1 MQNITI
7 TVSEAGSAQTRT
19 FEYKVILEGEV
30 VSERKLSPV
39 QTSEVREMAMQYL
52 SLLQGGGGSSSA
64 GAKSYLPILGAGLFH
79 LFLESGWQEFG
90 SKILAGEVGRLVIN
104 SSIPEVLQLP
114 WELLRFPG
122 REENLG
128 DNPNNSLIRHPGSS
142 GSLYKSS
149 LELAPGPLRVLFLAA
164 ERDFEREESEMLKM
178 AAGLDMSLEISDSGT
193 LEELKSLAGSFRP
206 HIVHLVGQLRISGV
220 QAGFSMPGMD
230 TGGRSDLCSAE
241 ELAEA
246 LKNSGA
252 RCIILGGRQ
261 SEPAF
266 AQGLLCQMLA
276 EHIPMS
282 VAWNGSTASAS
293 SFYHSLVKGEP
304 LETALKAA
312 AVETRKTG
320 REAGEIAAFPVLYT
334 TCDESCD
341 QSRDRS
347 KFNQLRLFDPQ
358 RNESVAATVCKEQP
372 ALPGMTE
379 GYAECFVD
387 RRRDLERFLPLLL
400 GGTVHTLI
408 ITGPNGVGKS
418 TLAVHLARSLGASGY
433 SILPIYASSNN
444 PISSTRILEAV
455 IRQIAAGKGGD
466 LMRLRDPNHSVEER
480 LKISIDVLKAN
491 RILMVWDD
499 LDLDGK
505 TGKIKDPILADF
517 YRLLHKGLA
526 SARAIITCQSLP
538 AEALTL
544 PSPSR
549 ELKIAGLSET
559 AFIRVLLRDE
569 LVANRYRKGE
579 VSYADLQALHSSFL
593 ENPAQ
598 LAKMRRALRTELSPG
613 VDARA
618 KLCATLGPE
627 SHQALSRAAVYKTAM
642 SPAAFAAVAE
652 VPVET
657 AQANLS
663 LWQSLSLV
671 YEVGKLWAVPSSDRA
686 AYLAAISTE
695 ERGIAQKLAGD
706 FLRDQ
711 AESGRSAELSLSRLD
726 CLLEARGH
734 YLAASDLE
742 DARVITGRISGYLEK
757 RGYYSEIIRLN
768 RELLDLQPDA
778 RPLGWIARVY
788 ADQSDYGRSQEWY
801 ERAIKIA
808 PVASAYLGL
817 GTAYLSLGKL
827 EPAGVNLQKAVDIYV
842 SEGDRAG
849 VAAGLL
855 GLASIDMEKNENDGA
870 HLKLQQIAE
879 ISESLG
885 DLFGRARAL
894 QEMARLDMIRRD
906 YEAAQPKLLESLQLM
921 QRLGDR
927 TGEAV
932 VLFNLASLFLEKG
945 ENALADQEFQK
956 ALLLARENGDRI
968 GEAAILHSLGLINSN
983 AGDRELARE
992 NFEEALRIFQEIADR
1007 SGEAGAFFQ
1016 LGALAVQRDR
1026 IQEGLRL
1033 MALAA
1038 IILRS
1043 IKSNEVKN
1051 VEPLVEQ
1058 LASQLGNTQ
1067 EQFMTMVQEVLQSY
1081 VRDRGWGL
1089 VERASGK

>member
-1 MQNITI
+1 
-7 TVSEAGSAQTRT
+7 
-19 FEYKVILEGEV
+19 
-30 VSERKLSPV
+30 
-39 QTSEVREMAMQYL
+39 MAMQYL
-52 SLLQGGGGSSSA
+52 SLLQGGGSSSA
-64 GAKSYLPILGAGLFH
+64 GAKSYLPILGTGLFH
-79 LFLESGWQEFG
+79 LFLESGWQEFA
-90 SKILAGEVGRLVIN
+90 SKILAGGVGRLIIN

-122 REENLG
+122 REEILG
-128 DNPNNSLIRHPGSS
+128 DSPNNSIIRHPGSS
-142 GSLYKSS
+142 GSLSSFS
-149 LELAPGPLRVLFLAA
+149 LELSPGPLRVLFLAA

-178 AAGLDMSLEISDSGT
+178 VEGLDMSLEISDSGT
-193 LEELKSLAGSFRP
+193 LEELKSLAGAFRP
-206 HIVHLVGQLRISGV
+206 HLVHLVGQARMSGV

-230 TGGRSDLCSAE
+230 TGGTGGRSDLCSAE

-252 RCIILGGRQ
+252 GCIILGGRQ

-293 SFYHSLVKGEP
+293 SFYRSLAKGEP
-304 LETALKAA
+304 LDTALKAA
-312 AVETRKTG
+312 TIETRKTG
-320 REAGEIAAFPVLYT
+320 REAGAIAAFPILYT

-341 QSRDRS
+341 QSRDR
-347 KFNQLRLFDPQ
+347 LRLFDPQ

-372 ALPGMTE
+372 PLSGMTE
-379 GYAECFVD
+379 GYAECFAD
-387 RRRDLERFLPLLL
+387 RRRDLQHVLAAMLDGR
-400 GGTVHTLI
+400 VHTLI
-408 ITGPNGVGKS
+408 ITGPPGAPPGAGKS
-418 TLAVHLARSLGASGY
+418 TLAVHLARSLGVSGY

-444 PISSTRILEAV
+444 PLSSTRILEAV
-455 IRQIAAGKGGD
+455 IRQIAAGKGVD
-466 LMRLRDPNHSVEER
+466 LLRLRDPSLSLKER
-480 LKISIDVLKAN
+480 LTISIDVLKAS

-499 LDLDGK
+499 LDLDSK
-505 TGKIKDPILADF
+505 TGKIKDPDLADF
-517 YRLLHKGLA
+517 YRLLLKGLG
-526 SARAIITCQSLP
+526 SARAIITCRSLP
-538 AEALTL
+538 AEALIL
-544 PSPSR
+544 PSQSR
-549 ELKIAGLSET
+549 ELKIASLSET

-579 VSYADLQALHSSFL
+579 LSYADLQALHSSFL
-593 ENPAQ
+593 ENPAN
-598 LAKMRRALRTELSPG
+598 LAQMRRALRTELSLG

-618 KLCATLGPE
+618 KLYATLGPE
-627 SHQALSRAAVYKTAM
+627 SHQALSRAAVYETAM
-642 SPAAFAAVAE
+642 SPAGFAAVAE

-657 AQANLS
+657 AQATLS

-671 YEVGKLWAVPSSDRA
+671 YEAGKLWAVPSHDRA

-778 RPLGWIARVY
+778 GPLGWIARVY
-788 ADQSDYGRSQEWY
+788 ADQGDYGRSQEWY

-817 GTAYLSLGKL
+817 GTAYLSLRKYDL
-827 EPAGVNLQKAVDIYV
+827 AGVNLQKAVDIYV

-849 VAAGLL
+849 VAAGLQ
-855 GLASIDMEKNENDGA
+855 GLASI
-870 HLKLQQIAE
+870 
-879 ISESLG
+879 
-885 DLFGRARAL
+885 
-894 QEMARLDMIRRD
+894 DMIRRD
-906 YEAAQPKLLESLQLM
+906 YETAQPKLLQSLQLV

-956 ALLLARENGDRI
+956 ALLLAREIGDRI

-992 NFEEALRIFQEIADR
+992 NFEAALRIFQEIADR

-1016 LGALAVQRDR
+1016 LGALALQRDK

-1043 IKSNEVKN
+1043 IKSDEVKN
-1051 VEPLVEQ
+1051 VEPLVER
-1058 LASQLGNTQ
+1058 LASQLGNTHR
-1067 EQFMTMVQEVLQSY
+1067 S
-1081 VRDRGWGL
+1081 
-1089 VERASGK
+1089 SS

>member
-7 TVSEAGSAQTRT
+7 AVSEAGSAQTRT
-19 FEYKVILEGEV
+19 FDYKVTLDGEV
-30 VSERKLSPV
+30 VSERRLSPV
-39 QTSEVREMAMQYL
+39 QTSQVREMAMQYL
-52 SLLQGGGGSSSA
+52 SLLQGGSSSP

-90 SKILAGEVGRLVIN
+90 SKILAGEVGRLIIN

-114 WELLRFPG
+114 WELLRLPG
-122 REENLG
+122 REDILG
-128 DNPNNSLIRHPGSS
+128 DSPDKSLIRHPDRAESLSS
-142 GSLYKSS
+142 FS

-178 AAGLDMSLEISDSGT
+178 AEGLDLLLEISDSGT
-193 LEELKSLAGSFRP
+193 LEELKSLAESFRP
-206 HIVHLVGQLRISGV
+206 HIVHLVGQARMSGV
-220 QAGFSMPGMD
+220 QAGFSMPD
-230 TGGRSDLCSAE
+230 TDSGGRSDLCSAD

-252 RCIILGGRQ
+252 GCIILGGRQ

-293 SFYHSLVKGEP
+293 SFYRSLVKGDS
-304 LETALKAA
+304 LDTALKAA
-312 AVETRKTG
+312 VVETRKTG
-320 REAGEIAAFPVLYT
+320 REAGAIAAFPVLYT

-341 QSRDRS
+341 QSRDR
-347 KFNQLRLFDPQ
+347 LRLFDPQ

-372 ALPGMTE
+372 PLISLTE

-418 TLAVHLARSLGASGY
+418 TLAVRLARLLALSGY

-444 PISSTRILEAV
+444 PISSPRLLDAIIGQTT
-455 IRQIAAGKGGD
+455 AGTGGD
-466 LMRLRDPNHSVEER
+466 LMRLKDPSLSVEER
-480 LKISIDVLKAN
+480 LKISIDFLKAN
-491 RILMVWDD
+491 RILMLWDG
-499 LDLDGK
+499 LDLDSK
-505 TGKIKDPILADF
+505 TGKIADPELADF
-517 YRLLHKGLA
+517 YRLLLKDLV
-526 SARAIITCQSLP
+526 SARAIITCSSLP
-538 AEALTL
+538 AEALIL
-544 PSPSR
+544 PSQSR
-549 ELKIAGLSET
+549 ELKIPGLSET

-579 VSYADLQALHSSFL
+579 LSYADLQVMHSSFL
-593 ENPAQ
+593 GNPAN
-598 LAKMRRALRTELSPG
+598 LAQMRRALRTELSPG
-613 VDARA
+613 DDARA
-618 KLCATLGPE
+618 RLYATLGPE
-627 SHQALSRAAVYKTAM
+627 SHQALSRAAVYEIAM
-642 SPAAFAAVAE
+642 SPAGFAAVAE

-657 AQANLS
+657 ALATLS

-671 YEVGKLWAVPSSDRA
+671 YEVGELWVVPSSDRA
-686 AYLAAISTE
+686 AYLVAISLE

-778 RPLGWIARVY
+778 EPLGWIARVY
-788 ADQSDYGRSQEWY
+788 ADQGDYGRSQEWY

-855 GLASIDMEKNENDGA
+855 GLASIDMEKNENEAA

-906 YEAAQPKLLESLQLM
+906 YETAQPKLLESLQLM

-927 TGEAV
+927 TGEDV

-945 ENALADQEFQK
+945 DFALANQEFQK
-956 ALLLARENGDRI
+956 ALMLARENGDRI

-983 AGDRELARE
+983 AGDRDLARE

-1016 LGALAVQRDR
+1016 LGAIALQQDK

-1043 IKSNEVKN
+1043 IKSDEVKN
-1051 VEPLVEQ
+1051 VEPLVER

-1067 EQFMTMVQEVLQSY
+1067 EQFMIMVQEVLQSY

>member
-7 TVSEAGSAQTRT
+7 AVFEAGSAQTRT
-19 FEYKVILEGEV
+19 FDYKVTLDGEV

-39 QTSEVREMAMQYL
+39 QTSQVREMAMQYL
-52 SLLQGGGGSSSA
+52 SLLQGGGSSSP

-79 LFLESGWQEFG
+79 LFLESGWQEFS
-90 SKILAGEVGRLVIN
+90 SKILAEEIGRLTIN

-114 WELLRFPG
+114 WEQLRLPG
-122 REENLG
+122 REEILG
-128 DNPNNSLIRHPGSS
+128 DSPNFSIIRHPDSAESLSS
-142 GSLYKSS
+142 FS
-149 LELAPGPLRVLFLAA
+149 LELTPGPLRVLFLAV
-164 ERDFEREESEMLKM
+164 ERDYEREESEMLKV
-178 AAGLDMSLEISDSGT
+178 AEGLEISLEISDSGT
-193 LEELKSLAGSFRP
+193 LEELKSLAESFRP
-206 HIVHLVGQLRISGV
+206 HLVHLVGQARMSGV
-220 QAGFSMPGMD
+220 QASFSMPGMD
-230 TGGRSDLCSAE
+230 TGGKGGRSDLCSAE
-241 ELAEA
+241 ELADA
-246 LKNSGA
+246 LKNCGA
-252 RCIILGGRQ
+252 GCIILGGRQ

-266 AQGLLCQMLA
+266 AQGLLCQTLA
-276 EHIPMS
+276 EHIPLA

-293 SFYHSLVKGEP
+293 YLYRSLANGES
-304 LETALKAA
+304 LDTVLKAA
-312 AVETRKTG
+312 ANETRKTG
-320 REAGEIAAFPVLYT
+320 REAGTVAAFPILYT
-334 TCDESCD
+334 TCDQSRD
-341 QSRDRS
+341 QSR
-347 KFNQLRLFDPQ
+347 FNQLRLFDHQ

-372 ALPGMTE
+372 PLSGLTE

-387 RRRDLERFLPLLL
+387 RRQDLQRILASMLD
-400 GGTVHTLI
+400 GGVNTLI
-408 ITGPNGVGKS
+408 ITGPPGAGKS
-418 TLAVHLARSLGASGY
+418 TLAVHLARSLARSGY

-455 IRQIAAGKGGD
+455 IRHITVVGKD
-466 LMRLRDPNHSVEER
+466 LMSLKNPGLSLKER
-480 LKISIDVLKAN
+480 LKISFDFLKAN
-491 RILMVWDD
+491 RILMVWDG
-499 LDLDGK
+499 LDLDSK

-517 YRLLHKGLA
+517 YRLLLKG
-526 SARAIITCQSLP
+526 SGRGRTIITCSSLP
-538 AEALTL
+538 AEAQIL
-544 PSPSR
+544 PSQSR
-549 ELKIAGLSET
+549 ELKITGLSET
-559 AFIRVLLRDE
+559 AFIRVLLQDE

-579 VSYADLQALHSSFL
+579 LSYADLQALHSSFL

-598 LAKMRRALRTELSPG
+598 LFKMRRALRTELYPG
-613 VDARA
+613 DDARA
-618 KLCATLGPE
+618 RLCTTLSPE
-627 SHQALSRAAVYKTAM
+627 SHQALSRAAVYETAM

-657 AQANLS
+657 ALATLS
-663 LWQSLSLV
+663 LWQSLSLA
-671 YEVGKLWAVPSSDRA
+671 YKVGDLWAVPSSDRA
-686 AYLAAISTE
+686 AYLADQSSE
-695 ERGIAQKLAGD
+695 ERSIAQKSAGD

-711 AESGRSAELSLSRLD
+711 AEAGRSAELSLSRLD

-734 YLAASDLE
+734 YLAAPDLE
-742 DARVITGRISGYLEK
+742 DASVITGRISGYLEK

-768 RELLDLQPDA
+768 QDLLDLQPDA
-778 RPLGWIARVY
+778 ESLGWIARVY
-788 ADQSDYGRSQEWY
+788 ADQGDYVRSQEWY

-817 GTAYLSLGKL
+817 GMAYLSLRKH

-849 VAAGLL
+849 VAAGLQ
-855 GLASIDMEKNENDGA
+855 GLASIDMEKNENGAA
-870 HLKLQQIAE
+870 HLKLQRIAE
-879 ISESLG
+879 ISENLG
-885 DLFGRARAL
+885 DLPGKARAL

-906 YEAAQPKLLESLQLM
+906 YETAQPKLLESLQLM
-921 QRLGDR
+921 QKLGDR
-927 TGEAV
+927 TGEAI

-956 ALLLARENGDRI
+956 ALPLAREIGDRT
-968 GEAAILHSLGLINSN
+968 GEAAILHSLGLIYSN
-983 AGDRELARE
+983 AGDRELAWE
-992 NFEEALRIFQEIADR
+992 NFEAALRIFQEIADR

-1043 IKSNEVKN
+1043 IKSDEVKN
-1051 VEPLVEQ
+1051 VEPLVER

>member
-7 TVSEAGSAQTRT
+7 AVSEAGSAQTRT
-19 FEYKVILEGEV
+19 FDYKVTLDGEV
-30 VSERKLSPV
+30 VSERRLSPV
-39 QTSEVREMAMQYL
+39 QTSQVREMAMQYL
-52 SLLQGGGGSSSA
+52 SLLQGGGSNSSP

-90 SKILAGEVGRLVIN
+90 SKIPAADVGRLIVN

-114 WELLRFPG
+114 WEQLRLPG
-122 REENLG
+122 REEILG
-128 DNPNNSLIRHPGSS
+128 DSPDFSLIRHPDSAESLSS
-142 GSLYKSS
+142 FS
-149 LELAPGPLRVLFLAA
+149 LELSPGPLRVLFLAV
-164 ERDFEREESEMLKM
+164 ESDYEREEGEMLKM
-178 AAGLDMSLEISDSGT
+178 AEGLDLSLEISDSGT
-193 LEELKSLAGSFRP
+193 LEELKSLAEAFRP
-206 HIVHLVGQLRISGV
+206 HIVHLVGQARMSGV
-220 QAGFSMPGMD
+220 QAGFSMPGMV
-230 TGGRSDLCSAE
+230 TGGTGSRSNLCSAE

-252 RCIILGGRQ
+252 QCIILGGRQ

-266 AQGLLCQMLA
+266 AQGLLCQTLA

-293 SFYHSLVKGEP
+293 SFYRSLAKGES
-304 LETALKAA
+304 LDTALKAA
-312 AVETRKTG
+312 AIETRKTG
-320 REAGEIAAFPVLYT
+320 REAGAIAAFPILYAT
-334 TCDESCD
+334 CD
-341 QSRDRS
+341 QSRDR
-347 KFNQLRLFDPQ
+347 LGLFDTQ
-358 RNESVAATVCKEQP
+358 RNESVAATVCKEQL

-408 ITGPNGVGKS
+408 FTGPNGVGKS
-418 TLAVHLARSLGASGY
+418 TLAVHLARSLAFSGY

-444 PISSTRILEAV
+444 PISSPRLLDAIIGQTT
-455 IRQIAAGKGGD
+455 AGNGGD
-466 LMRLRDPNHSVEER
+466 LMKLKDPSLSVKER
-480 LKISIDVLKAN
+480 LQISIDFLKAN
-491 RILMVWDD
+491 RILMLWDG

-505 TGKIKDPILADF
+505 TGKIADPVIADF
-517 YRLLHKGLA
+517 YRLLLKDLV
-526 SARAIITCQSLP
+526 SARAIITCSSLP
-538 AEALTL
+538 AEASIL
-544 PSPSR
+544 PSKSR

-559 AFIRVLLRDE
+559 AFMRFLLQDD
-569 LVANRYRKGE
+569 LVANRYHKGE
-579 VSYADLQALHSSFL
+579 LSYADLQAIHSSFL
-593 ENPAQ
+593 RDPAN
-598 LAKMRRALRTELSPG
+598 LSRMRRALRTELSPG

-627 SHQALSRAAVYKTAM
+627 SHQALSRAAVYETAM
-642 SPAAFAAVAE
+642 SPAAFAVVAE

-657 AQANLS
+657 ALATLS

-706 FLRDQ
+706 FLKNQ
-711 AESGRSAELSLSRLD
+711 AEAGRSAELSLSRLD

-778 RPLGWIARVY
+778 GPLGWIARVY
-788 ADQSDYGRSQEWY
+788 ADQGDYGRAQEWY

-817 GTAYLSLGKL
+817 GMAYLSLRKL

-842 SEGDRAG
+842 SEKDRAG

-855 GLASIDMEKNENDGA
+855 GLASIDMEKNENDSA
-870 HLKLQQIAE
+870 HLKLQKIAE

-885 DLFGRARAL
+885 DLPGKAGAL
-894 QEMARLDMIRRD
+894 QEMARLDMMRRD
-906 YEAAQPKLLESLQLM
+906 YEAAQPTLLESLQLM

-945 ENALADQEFQK
+945 ENALADREFQK
-956 ALLLARENGDRI
+956 ALMLARENGDRI

-1043 IKSNEVKN
+1043 IKSDEVKN

>member
-7 TVSEAGSAQTRT
+7 AVSEEGSAQTRT
-19 FEYKVILEGEV
+19 FEYKVTLDGEV

-39 QTSEVREMAMQYL
+39 QTSQVREMAMQYL
-52 SLLQGGGGSSSA
+52 SLLQGSGGSNSP

-79 LFLESGWQEFG
+79 LFLESGWQG
-90 SKILAGEVGRLVIN
+90 LASKIPAGEVGRLIIN

-114 WELLRFPG
+114 WELIQLPG
-122 REENLG
+122 WEDILG
-128 DNPNNSLIRHPGSS
+128 VSPNNSLIRHPGSS
-142 GSLYKSS
+142 GSLSSFS
-149 LELAPGPLRVLFLAA
+149 LELSPGPLRVLFLAA
-164 ERDFEREESEMLKM
+164 ERDFEREESEMLKV
-178 AAGLDMSLEISDSGT
+178 AEGLNILLEISDSGT
-193 LEELKSLAGSFRP
+193 LEELKSLAESFRP
-206 HIVHLVGQLRISGV
+206 HIVHLVGQLRMSGV
-220 QAGFSMPGMD
+220 QASFSMPGMD
-230 TGGRSDLCSAE
+230 TGGTGGLSDLCSAE
-241 ELAEA
+241 ELADA

-252 RCIILGGRQ
+252 GCIILGGRQ
-261 SEPAF
+261 SEPSF

-276 EHIPMS
+276 EHIPLA

-293 SFYHSLVKGEP
+293 SFYRSLANGES
-304 LETALKAA
+304 LDTALKAA
-312 AVETRKTG
+312 AIEARNTG
-320 REAGEIAAFPVLYT
+320 QEAATIAAFPVLYMT
-334 TCDESCD
+334 YD
-341 QSRDRS
+341 QSRDQSRDW
-347 KFNQLRLFDPQ
+347 LRLFDPQ

-372 ALPGMTE
+372 ALPGMAE

-387 RRRDLERFLPLLL
+387 RRRDLQRILTAMLD
-400 GGTVHTLI
+400 GGVHTLI
-408 ITGPNGVGKS
+408 ITGPPGAGKS
-418 TLAVHLARSLGASGY
+418 TLAVRLARSLALSGY

-455 IRQIAAGKGGD
+455 IRQIAAGNGGD
-466 LMRLRDPNHSVEER
+466 FMRLKDPGLSLKER

-491 RILMVWDD
+491 RILMLWDG
-499 LDLDGK
+499 LDLDSK
-505 TGKIKDPILADF
+505 TGKIMDPILADF
-517 YRLLHKGLA
+517 YRLLLKGSG
-526 SARAIITCQSLP
+526 SACTIITCRSLP
-538 AEALTL
+538 AEAQML
-544 PSPSR
+544 PAQSR
-549 ELKIAGLSET
+549 ELKITGLSET

-579 VSYADLQALHSSFL
+579 LSYADLQALHSSFL

-598 LAKMRRALRTELSPG
+598 LAQMRRALRTELSPG
-613 VDARA
+613 DDARA
-618 KLCATLGPE
+618 MLCRTLGPE
-627 SHQALSRAAVYKTAM
+627 SRQALSRAAVYETAM

-663 LWQSLSLV
+663 LWQSLSLA
-671 YEVGKLWAVPSSDRA
+671 YEAGNLWAVPSHDRA

-711 AESGRSAELSLSRLD
+711 AESGRSDELSLSRLD

-734 YLAASDLE
+734 YLAAPDLE
-742 DARVITGRISGYLEK
+742 DASVITGRISGYLEK

-768 RELLDLQPDA
+768 QELIDLQPDA
-778 RPLGWIARVY
+778 ESLGWIARVY
-788 ADQSDYGRSQEWY
+788 ADQGDYGRSQEWY

-817 GTAYLSLGKL
+817 GTAYLSLRKYG
-827 EPAGVNLQKAVDIYV
+827 PAGVNLQKAVDIYV

-849 VAAGLL
+849 VAAGLQ
-855 GLASIDMEKNENDGA
+855 GLAFIDMEKNENEAA
-870 HLKLQQIAE
+870 HLKLQKVAE
-879 ISESLG
+879 ISDSLG
-885 DLFGRARAL
+885 DLPSKARAL

-906 YEAAQPKLLESLQLM
+906 YETAQPKLLESLQLM

-945 ENALADQEFQK
+945 DFASADREFQK
-956 ALLLARENGDRI
+956 ALMLAREIGDRI
-968 GEAAILHSLGLINSN
+968 SEATILHSLGLINSN
-983 AGDRELARE
+983 AGDRELAWE
-992 NFEEALRIFQEIADR
+992 NFEAALRIFQEIADR
-1007 SGEAGAFFQ
+1007 CGEAGAFFQ
-1016 LGALAVQRDR
+1016 LGALAVQRDH

-1043 IKSNEVKN
+1043 IKSDEVKN
-1051 VEPLVEQ
+1051 VEPLVER
-1058 LASQLGNTQ
+1058 LASQLGITQ

-1089 VERASGK
+1089 VEKASGK

>member
-1 MQNITI
+1 MPNITI
-7 TVSEAGSAQTRT
+7 AVSEAGSAQTRT
-19 FEYKVILEGEV
+19 FDYKVTLDGEV
-30 VSERKLSPV
+30 VSERRLSPV

-52 SLLQGGGGSSSA
+52 SLLQGGGSSSSP

-90 SKILAGEVGRLVIN
+90 SKILAGEVGRLVIY

-114 WELLRFPG
+114 WELLRLPG
-122 REENLG
+122 REEILG
-128 DNPNNSLIRHPGSS
+128 DSPDKSLIRHPDSS
-142 GSLYKSS
+142 GSLSS
-149 LELAPGPLRVLFLAA
+149 FSPELAPGPLRVLFLAA

-178 AAGLDMSLEISDSGT
+178 AEGLDLSLEISDSGT

-206 HIVHLVGQLRISGV
+206 HIVHLVGQLRMSGV

-230 TGGRSDLCSAE
+230 TGGTGGRSDLCSAD

-252 RCIILGGRQ
+252 QCIILGGRQ

-266 AQGLLCQMLA
+266 AQGLLCQMLV

-282 VAWNGSTASAS
+282 VAWNDSTASAS
-293 SFYHSLVKGEP
+293 SFYRSLVKGES
-304 LETALKAA
+304 LDTALKAA

-320 REAGEIAAFPVLYT
+320 REAGAIAAFPVLYT
-334 TCDESCD
+334 TCD
-341 QSRDRS
+341 QSRDR
-347 KFNQLRLFDPQ
+347 LRLFEPQ

-379 GYAECFVD
+379 GYAESFVD

-400 GGTVHTLI
+400 GGTVHALI

-418 TLAVHLARSLGASGY
+418 TLAVRLARLLALSGY

-444 PISSTRILEAV
+444 PISSPRLLDAIIGQTT
-455 IRQIAAGKGGD
+455 AGTGGD
-466 LMRLRDPNHSVEER
+466 LMRLKDPSLSVEER

-491 RILMVWDD
+491 RILMLWDG
-499 LDLDGK
+499 LDLDNK
-505 TGKIKDPILADF
+505 TGKIADPELADF
-517 YRLLHKGLA
+517 YRLLLQGLG
-526 SARAIITCQSLP
+526 SARAIITCSSLP
-538 AEALTL
+538 AEALIL

-549 ELKIAGLSET
+549 ELKIPGLSET

-579 VSYADLQALHSSFL
+579 LSYADLQVMHSSFL

-613 VDARA
+613 DDANDARA

-627 SHQALSRAAVYKTAM
+627 SHEALSRAAVYETAM
-642 SPAAFAAVAE
+642 SPAGFAAVAD

-657 AQANLS
+657 ALVTLS

-671 YEVGKLWAVPSSDRA
+671 YEVGELWAVPSSDRA
-686 AYLAAISTE
+686 AYLAAISSE

-711 AESGRSAELSLSRLD
+711 AESGRSGDLGLSRLD

-1016 LGALAVQRDR
+1016 LGAIALQQDK

-1043 IKSNEVKN
+1043 IKSDEVKN

-1067 EQFMTMVQEVLQSY
+1067 EQFMIMVQEVLQSY

-1089 VERASGK
+1089 VERARGK